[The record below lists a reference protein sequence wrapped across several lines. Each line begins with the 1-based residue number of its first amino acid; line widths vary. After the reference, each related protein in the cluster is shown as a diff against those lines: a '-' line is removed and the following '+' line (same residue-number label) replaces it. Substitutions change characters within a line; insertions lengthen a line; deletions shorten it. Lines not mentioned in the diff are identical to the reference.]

1 MRSGPTGYGD
11 RVRLQKSSPLLVGVA
26 VLLAVGLAVGIRE
39 LARHSPS
46 TFASRTT
53 QPTEPTQPTPTKPRD
68 PPPKR
73 GDDIRV
79 TSARAF
85 ADAVEH
91 ARPGERIVVAGHVQI
106 PGEFKGFDHTVPAP
120 GVDVSLGPDVRFTGG
135 QANLP
140 SVFVHGAGG
149 WHVRGGTITNPGGG
163 GILLYSVPGPFT
175 WTSFQVHDTAGTCVS
190 VLPVDGNID
199 RVDLKG
205 LTGTARPDLE
215 LDPHAEKGT
224 GIHAWNIGDA
234 EGGLV
239 ENSSFAADVVG
250 QATGS
255 AVQIDTSHIG
265 GRVEVYARAH
275 HLGFGIPG
283 TTWHGYA
290 GRQVAGNVIQL
301 WGGTPPGA
309 LDLKY
314 VEGDGIQGRLVD
326 TSGVSDGADLSRVTV
341 GVTRATGPILQSPL
355 LSGPSVDLVDG
366 MRRSGN

>member
-1 MRSGPTGYGD
+1 MHRGTNGYGD
-11 RVRLQKSSPLLVGVA
+11 RVRLHKSSPLLIGVA
-26 VLLAVGLAVGIRE
+26 VLLAVGLAVGIKE
-39 LARHSPS
+39 LTRHR
-46 TFASRTT
+46 SRTLATQTT
-53 QPTEPTQPTPTKPRD
+53 QPRDPRPRD
-68 PPPKR
+68 PRPR
-73 GDDIRV
+73 GRGQRRV
-79 TSARAF
+79 TSARGF

-91 ARPGERIVVAGHVQI
+91 ARPGERIVVGGNVRI
-106 PGEFKGFDHTVPAP
+106 SGEFKGFDRVVPAP
-120 GVDVSLGPDVRFTGG
+120 GVDVALGPGVRFTGG
-135 QANLP
+135 RTNLP

-149 WHVRGGTITNPGGG
+149 WRVTGGSITNPGGG

-175 WTSFQVHDTAGTCVS
+175 WTGFRVQDTAGTCVS

-199 RVDLKG
+199 RVHLKG

-215 LDPHAEKGT
+215 LDPHSEKGT
-224 GIHAWNIGDA
+224 GIHAWNIADA

-239 ENSSFAADVVG
+239 ENSTFVADVVD

-265 GRVEVYARAH
+265 GHVDVYARAR
-275 HLGFGIPG
+275 HLGFAIPG

-290 GRQVAGNVIQL
+290 GQQVAGNVIQL
-301 WGGTPPGA
+301 WGGTPPGT
-309 LDLKY
+309 LDLRY

-326 TSGVSDGADLSRVTV
+326 TSGVSDGADLSDVSV

-366 MRRSGN
+366 MRRTSG